1 MVKVGQ
7 SCWDGRSARE
17 ISLKG
22 HRSWGRQSCLRT
34 RFQRAHPPVGRTG
47 LSTPS
52 FPGVTY
58 MSTLRQIEANRRNA
72 QKSTGPTSATGKA
85 ASSMNALKTGIYAKS
100 LVLPSEKL
108 ADLEQLIDDYYRLHQ
123 PDSPEARLYLDEV
136 IHCEWLLR
144 RYRAAE
150 TQMWQYQA
158 QSAYA
163 DEQKYPL
170 GKSAT
175 SHSTPFSKLQYRVD
189 ATRRAYHR
197 SLKALKELQAEAN
210 AAPAPLPAPEPLDL
224 PSLNHS
230 PQTTSPQIG
239 FVPATQSATPPEASP
254 TPLSCA
260 GLTPRRDLTGQ
271 GIIMVDGV
279 LQPVPAGAR
288 SFESFPVD
296 R

>member
-1 MVKVGQ
+1 
-7 SCWDGRSARE
+7 
-17 ISLKG
+17 
-22 HRSWGRQSCLRT
+22 
-34 RFQRAHPPVGRTG
+34 
-47 LSTPS
+47 
-52 FPGVTY
+52 
-58 MSTLRQIEANRRNA
+58 MSSQRQIEANRRNA

-85 ASSMNALKTGIYAKS
+85 VSSLNALKSGIHAKT

-108 ADLEQLIDDYYRLHQ
+108 ADLEQLIDDYYRRHN
-123 PDSPEARLYLDEV
+123 PDSPEACFYLDEV

-197 SLKALKELQAEAN
+197 ALKALKELKAEA
-210 AAPAPLPAPEPLDL
+210 PPPDP
-224 PSLNHS
+224 PSLTPTS
-230 PQTTSPQIG
+230 QTTSPLFG
-239 FVPATQSATPPEASP
+239 FVLSSPSPDLPQPPQSPEQCDISHISR
-254 TPLSCA
+254 L
-260 GLTPRRDLTGQ
+260 RQ
-271 GIIMVDGV
+271 GDK
-279 LQPVPAGAR
+279 Q
-288 SFESFPVD
+288 
-296 R
+296 